1 MSNIS
6 GVNSSAMIDDNILN
20 FIYSYYVKYARL
32 TELIN
37 KEFAGSDATEVN
49 LLIDVC
55 DILCKVESYS
65 KMYNVPP
72 SNDLVLMAGLIN
84 LVAHYRQFFKTRYGC
99 TTKIWLINSVG
110 NTISPLYDKNYRSKF
125 PGDQYRIDDNIF
137 DEMCKYIP
145 DVQYV
150 TGRGDF
156 VTIASFIM
164 SYHVTKFPYIALTKD
179 PYSFQLCAKDN
190 VWVLRP
196 KKKNKDDVS
205 YLVNQYNAIYYYCQ
219 ETFRKIP
226 SEKKFESYPT
236 DIIGIIMAMSRVPTR
251 GLKSMYSL
259 DNVLNILDFRI
270 TNSSI
275 PLKYPWDPNLFFNGL
290 DHCTN
295 GAINKDIPRLVNR
308 FKAVDS
314 VFFQVLGYK
323 QMPESK
329 TYNGIIN
336 LYDPKG
342 MQEINEK
349 YFKNYPL
356 DLEVL

>member
-1 MSNIS
+1 MNETGI
-6 GVNSSAMIDDNILN
+6 NSSAMIDDNILN

-37 KEFAGSDATEVN
+37 TEFAGSDATEVN
-49 LLIDVC
+49 LMINVN
-55 DILCKVESYS
+55 DILCKVEAYS
-65 KMYNVPP
+65 KAFNVPP

-84 LVAHYRQFFKTRYGC
+84 LIAHYRQFFKSRYGC
-99 TTKIWLINSVG
+99 TTKVWLINSID
-110 NTISPLYDKNYRSKF
+110 NAISPLYDRNYKTKLPSA
-125 PGDQYRIDDNIF
+125 QYNIDANIF
-137 DEMCKYIP
+137 DSMCKYIP

-150 TGRGDF
+150 SGRADF

-164 SYHVTKFPYIALTKD
+164 SYHVADKSPYIVLTKD
-179 PYSFQLCAKDN
+179 PYDFQLCAKNN

-196 KKKNKDDVS
+196 KKKNKDDIS
-205 YLVNQYNAIYYYCQ
+205 YLVNNYNAIYYYCE

-226 SEKKFESYPT
+226 PMKKFENYPT
-236 DIIGIIMAMSRVPTR
+236 DIIGIIMAMTRVPTR
-251 GLKSMYSL
+251 GLRSIYSL
-259 DNVLNILDFRI
+259 DNVLTNLDFRI
-270 TNSSI
+270 ANSSV

-290 DHCTN
+290 DRCVN
-295 GAINKDIPRLVNR
+295 GTINKDIPQLVNR

-314 VFFQVLGYK
+314 VFFQVLGFK